1 MRLRATNGQTAI
13 EYHSPDPMPQAEF
26 WFPVSLLADCEGR
39 TQEPV
44 TLEPV
49 ARSELVAHWQDR
61 RLPRVAEYD
70 AKAPSWPF
78 VFPDE
83 PVQYSSNPP
92 RLWEALGQAMAATD
106 REACRYA
113 LGCLQ
118 LRGSQKQ
125 IAATDGRQLIA
136 LAGFEFPWEDEL
148 LVEGLPLLGWS
159 GLATEQPVNIG
170 RTDEWVVLVLGPW
183 KLGLKIQTEGRFPTI
198 ERVIPDPSS
207 VISTLVISDADAEF
221 LIQSLPKLPGRDQD
235 RQPVTIE
242 LGREVLLR
250 SFDESQA
257 KVTELVLNGS
267 RREGEPLTWSTDRRY
282 LLRALEL
289 GLRQV
294 QLTGGDGIV
303 WCQGEQSQYLWMPL
317 GPEQAVKPSAN
328 CIRVESGSVPAS
340 TLPAPSTVSVQPKPR
355 RKSAVTSQ
363 PDSAAPATKTKR
375 TQRPIPSGSTIEQA
389 IALRDA
395 LKAAANHANDL
406 ARTLKR
412 QRRENQVVQSTLA
425 SLRELGR
432 FAA

>member
-1 MRLRATNGQTAI
+1 LG
-13 EYHSPDPMPQAEF
+13 
-26 WFPVSLLADCEGR
+26 LA
-39 TQEPV
+39 V
-44 TLEPV
+44 
-49 ARSELVAHWQDR
+49 
-61 RLPRVAEYD
+61 
-70 AKAPSWPF
+70 
-78 VFPDE
+78 
-83 PVQYSSNPP
+83 
-92 RLWEALGQAMAATD
+92 AATD

-118 LRGSQKQ
+118 LRGTQKQ

-159 GLATEQPVNIG
+159 GLATEQPVSIG
-170 RTDEWVVLVLGPW
+170 RNDEWVVLVLGSW
-183 KLGLKIQTEGRFPTI
+183 KLGLKIQTEGRFPSI

-250 SFDESQA
+250 SFDQNQS

-289 GLRQV
+289 GFRQV
-294 QLTGGDGIV
+294 QLTGGEGIV
-303 WCQGEQSQYLWMPL
+303 WCQGDQSQYLWMPL
-317 GPEQAVKPSAN
+317 GPEQAIKSSEN
-328 CIRVESGSVPAS
+328 CIRVDSGQPTAAPSQ
-340 TLPAPSTVSVQPKPR
+340 PAPSTVSAQPKPR
-355 RKSAVTSQ
+355 RKPAVTSL
-363 PDSAAPATKTKR
+363 PEPAATTSKTNRKM
-375 TQRPIPSGSTIEQA
+375 RPLSTGTAIEQA
-389 IALRDA
+389 IALRDT
-395 LKAAANHANDL
+395 LKAAANQSNDL
-406 ARTLKR
+406 ARSLKR
-412 QRRENQVVQSTLA
+412 QYRENQVVQSTLA
-425 SLRELGR
+425 SLRELGK